1 MKTICESRNEIS
13 IQYYFYIYI
22 FIYNSLLRLLYI
34 VYDKENRENRSGLS
48 QRSSDMMFLMEINHF
63 TVFHFYFLLMTLACF
78 TEPCSLPIIMQ
89 F

>member
-48 QRSSDMMFLMEINHF
+48 QRSSDMMFLMEIVTRRSF
-63 TVFHFYFLLMTLACF
+63 LFFVDDTGMFY
-78 TEPCSLPIIMQ
+78 
-89 F
+89 